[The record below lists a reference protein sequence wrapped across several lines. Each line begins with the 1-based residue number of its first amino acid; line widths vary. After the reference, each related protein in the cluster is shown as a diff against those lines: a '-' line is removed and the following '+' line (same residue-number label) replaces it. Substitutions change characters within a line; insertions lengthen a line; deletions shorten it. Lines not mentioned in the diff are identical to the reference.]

1 MIREIS
7 HPLISHKLTFLRDKH
22 TGNKEFR
29 ELTREI
35 SLLLAYEAFKDLNL
49 CDYQVETPL
58 EVTVGKKISDKIII
72 VPILRAGIG
81 MSDAVLSLLPQAQVE
96 FLGIY
101 RDHDTKLPVEY
112 YQKLPDSSS
121 NPQVVIVDPMLAT
134 GGSLIA
140 AIDVLKKKNYSR
152 IKVLC
157 LIASPEGIKTVSD
170 LYPDV
175 EIITAS
181 IDRCLNENMYI
192 LPGLGDAGDR
202 LFKTI

>member
-1 MIREIS
+1 MIREIV
-7 HPLISHKLTFLRDKH
+7 HPLISHKLTILRDKN

-35 SLLLAYEAFKDLNL
+35 SLLLAYEAFKDLHL
-49 CDYQVETPL
+49 TDYTVETPL
-58 EVTVGKKISDKIII
+58 ESTVGKKISDKIVI

-101 RDHDTKLPVEY
+101 RDHDTKMPVEY
-112 YQKLPDSSS
+112 YQKLPDSNC
-121 NPQVVIVDPMLAT
+121 NPQVVVVDPMLAT

-140 AIDVLKKKNYSR
+140 AIEVLKKKNYNR

-157 LIASPEGIKTVSD
+157 LIASPEGLKFVSD
-170 LYPDV
+170 TYPDV

-181 IDRCLNENMYI
+181 IDRCLNENKYI

-202 LFKTI
+202 LFKTL

>member
-1 MIREIS
+1 MIREII
-7 HPLISHKLTFLRDKH
+7 HPLISHKLTILRDKNTAH
-22 TGNKEFR
+22 KEFR

-49 CDYQVETPL
+49 VDCQVETPL
-58 EVTVGKKISDKIII
+58 EVTTGKKISDKIII

-101 RDHDTKLPVEY
+101 RDHETKLPVEY
-112 YQKLPDSSS
+112 YQKLPDSNS

-140 AIDVLKKKNYSR
+140 AIQILKKKNYHR
-152 IKVLC
+152 IKILC
-157 LIASPEGIKTVSD
+157 LISSPEGLKTVSE

-175 EIITAS
+175 EIITAC
-181 IDRCLNENMYI
+181 IDRCLDEKMYI

-202 LFKTI
+202 LFKTL